1 MMDFVAIDFE
11 IANNEPSS
19 ICSVGIVVVREGRVQ
34 QRVHRL
40 VRPVPNYYMYHNTRV
55 HGMTRRDTDFQVGF
69 PLVWRE
75 LQPLFAGLPFVAHN
89 ASFEQRCLKA
99 VHEAYNMPYPNY
111 TFHCTCSISRKVFG
125 RDLPNHRL
133 PTVAAACGYYLSA
146 HHNALADAEAC
157 AAIALKIL

>member
-11 IANNEPSS
+11 VANNEPSS

-125 RDLPNHRL
+125 SDLPNHRL

>member
-11 IANNEPSS
+11 VANNEPSS

-125 RDLPNHRL
+125 SDLPNHRL

-146 HHNALADAEAC
+146 NHNALADAEAC

>member
-1 MMDFVAIDFE
+1 MRDFVAIDFE
-11 IANNEPSS
+11 VANNEPSS

-75 LQPLFAGLPFVAHN
+75 LQPLFTGLPFVAHN
-89 ASFEQRCLKA
+89 APFEQRCLKA

-111 TFHCTCSISRKVFG
+111 TFHCTCNTSRKVFG
-125 RDLPNHRL
+125 GDLPNHRL

>member
-1 MMDFVAIDFE
+1 MRDFVAIDFE
-11 IANNEPSS
+11 VANNEPSS

-89 ASFEQRCLKA
+89 ASCEQRCLKA

-125 RDLPNHRL
+125 SDLPNHRL
-133 PTVAAACGYYLSA
+133 PTVATACGYYLSA